1 MVLPRRSGLY
11 WVMGISVIKSVI
23 KSEYVVLGGT
33 FDPVHNG
40 HIISA
45 QALAQTMAY
54 NHVYL
59 MPCGDA
65 YHKGNT
71 SSVEHRLS
79 MLKLALQNQPILK
92 LDERETRRS
101 GATYTVDTLKEL
113 RRELGDN
120 AHMVWVMGTD
130 AAAGLTKWQNWQQ
143 VFALANVL
151 VVARAGERDI
161 CLDHWP
167 AHQLADKTD
176 FKTRPFGCYLQLT
189 LPQVE
194 ISSSEV
200 RACIKKYE
208 VVDNHVP
215 QPVIEYIE
223 RHGLYRG

>member
-1 MVLPRRSGLY
+1 
-11 WVMGISVIKSVI
+11 MGTFVIKSAG

-101 GATYTVDTLKEL
+101 GATYTVDTLKVL

-120 AHMVWVMGTD
+120 AHIVWVMGTD
-130 AAAGLTKWQNWQQ
+130 AAAGLTKWHQWQQ